1 MLPQMIMTML
11 KSLGKSVFKRVLSP
25 KQLFQN
31 LVKKGNQF
39 GKNANDFTKAIQND
53 SKKFLKDKLNFKS
66 KISDFFQEKVSQLTD
81 KTLGINSKAT
91 FERHKYINK
100 LKKTGASIA
109 EILEFEKEYG
119 LDPDRAK
126 AEYNK
131 LVVPKTERDPLKE
144 PDIPEEELPTLPE
157 EAGVLGEY
165 ISRAWSSLSKTNN
178 LHSKETIKT
187 LVELDE
193 NMSSDNKQLLDGLID
208 SLDES
213 NLMAAN
219 NSEEIQRQV
228 AMASQLSTKIQ
239 EQIADMTE
247 EQSQA
252 IADGFK
258 NIEESI
264 RLYSETQGQ
273 RIEMLGTL
281 ATMAKEEPEE
291 DNSHSF
297 AELMK
302 GNSLIVDLVSQ
313 SQKSPAEILQ
323 SFDQAMN
330 DFVQDIGKEIGFYG
344 GLVWGMLD
352 MVAKKPWGNPIVKAL
367 TGPLRDM
374 LGTLLGISPDDKPE
388 EEQEEQKIKMNTMA
402 AGTFTRS
409 DAAVS
414 DNARGILES
423 QVSYGS
429 DLKEEKIE
437 SWQDVQK
444 RQEQSIQRAAERQQ
458 KGPDVVIVKNE
469 NNNTV
474 RGDYRTESKIPPQP
488 NGDRRP

>member
-1 MLPQMIMTML
+1 MLPQILTKML
-11 KSLGKSVFKRVLSP
+11 SSLGKSIFKRVLSP

-66 KISDFFQEKVSQLTD
+66 KMSDFFQNKVAQLTD

-100 LKKTGASIA
+100 LKKTGASIV

-131 LVVPKTERDPLKE
+131 LVVPKIERDPLKE

-213 NLMAAN
+213 NLMSAK
-219 NSEEIQRQV
+219 NSEEVQRQV
-228 AMASQLSTKIQ
+228 AMASQLSTRIQ
-239 EQIADMTE
+239 EQIAEMTE
-247 EQSQA
+247 EQSSA

-264 RLYSETQGQ
+264 RLYSENQGQ
-273 RIEMLGTL
+273 RIDMLGTL
-281 ATMAKEEPEE
+281 STMAKEEPEE
-291 DNSHSF
+291 DDSHSF

-313 SQKSPAEILQ
+313 SQKSPMEIMQ

-330 DFVQDIGKEIGFYG
+330 DFAQDIGKEVGFYG
-344 GLVWGMLD
+344 GLAWGMLD
-352 MVAKKPWGNPIVKAL
+352 QIIKKYPAGDFLLGGV
-367 TGPLRDM
+367 RDM
-374 LGTLLGISPDDKPE
+374 LGTLLGIDPKGENKEEPE
-388 EEQEEQKIKMNTMA
+388 LEAYKLNYIET
-402 AGTFTRS
+402 GTLQPIRS
-409 DAAVS
+409 ELS
-414 DNARGILES
+414 DNAKGILDTQITYREDEGQKEKSPSWADIQKS
-423 QVSYGS
+423 Q
-429 DLKEEKIE
+429 EETLRKA
-437 SWQDVQK
+437 S
-444 RQEQSIQRAAERQQ
+444 ERQQ
-458 KGPDVVIVKNE
+458 KPDVVIVNNKS
-469 NNNTV
+469 NNTV
-474 RGDYRTESKIPPQP
+474 RGDYRVQDKTPPQP
-488 NGDRRP
+488 NGDRKP